1 MIEVFLI
8 EDNSHYQKEQLDI
21 MREAFL
27 RNFMLF
33 QSKELEKRFR
43 PAHPE
48 MRIYI
53 NLLQGLL
60 PEILFR
66 ALGEDLTDSISG
78 SFLNAFLKPNSAESP
93 SLVFQFVGT
102 DRSFEFKITSR
113 DGKTV
118 EDASEMVIEKLLS
131 VIGAEEIPPESAL
144 NQTYQFENGDWL
156 ELK

>member
-21 MREAFL
+21 MREEFL
-27 RNFMLF
+27 QN
-33 QSKELEKRFR
+33 KELEKIFR
-43 PAHPE
+43 PAYPE

-118 EDASEMVIEKLLS
+118 EDASVMVIGKLLS
-131 VIGAEEIPPESAL
+131 VISAEEIPPESIL